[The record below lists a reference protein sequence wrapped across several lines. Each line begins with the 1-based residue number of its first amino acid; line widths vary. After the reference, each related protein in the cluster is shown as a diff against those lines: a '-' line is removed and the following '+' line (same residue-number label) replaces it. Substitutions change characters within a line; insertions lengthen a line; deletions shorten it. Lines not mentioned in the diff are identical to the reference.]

1 MDKKD
6 VIKIAL
12 ELIKEKKLEK
22 ASIGELVKRLNSS
35 PGNLYYHFK
44 SKNEIYKEVLDYSL
58 EEITKYLDRVKTVRN
73 KKNYLF
79 ALTRMLI
86 KTFEEREEILFFLIG
101 IKGSYY
107 LNKELDSPNFLISFK
122 NALLDEKV
130 YMGNEK
136 LITLRLNMFLGS
148 IYEVLYVNK
157 LVNNRNL
164 NEKEIEE
171 IYMSFWG
178 NDLEESYKI
187 YEQNDLI
194 PDLSRE
200 N

>member
-6 VIKIAL
+6 VIKITL

-22 ASIGELVKRLNSS
+22 TSIGEIVKKLDSS
-35 PGNLYYHFK
+35 PGNLYYHFR
-44 SKNEIYKEVLDYSL
+44 SKNDIYKEVLDYSL
-58 EEITKYLDRVKTVRN
+58 EEITKYLDRVKTVGN

-79 ALTRMLI
+79 ALTRMII

>member
-6 VIKIAL
+6 VIKITL

-22 ASIGELVKRLNSS
+22 TSIGEIVKRLDSS

-44 SKNEIYKEVLDYSL
+44 SKNDIYKEVLDYSL

-194 PDLSRE
+194 SDLSRE

>member
-6 VIKIAL
+6 VIKITL

-22 ASIGELVKRLNSS
+22 TSIGEIVKKLDSS

-44 SKNEIYKEVLDYSL
+44 SKNDIYKEVLDYSL
-58 EEITKYLDRVKTVRN
+58 DEITKYLDRVKTVGN
-73 KKNYLF
+73 KKNYLLS
-79 ALTRMLI
+79 LTRMLI

-130 YMGNEK
+130 YMGNER
-136 LITLRLNMFLGS
+136 LLTLKLNMFLGS

-157 LVNNRNL
+157 LVNKRNL
-164 NEKEIEE
+164 NEEE
-171 IYMSFWG
+171 IKEMCMPFWG
-178 NDLEESYKI
+178 NIEMENYKTC
-187 YEQNDLI
+187 EQNSLKVG
-194 PDLSRE
+194 LS
-200 N
+200 

>member
-1 MDKKD
+1 MDRKE
-6 VIKIAL
+6 VIKITL
-12 ELIKEKKLEK
+12 ELMKEKKLEK
-22 ASIGELVKRLNSS
+22 TTIGEIVKRLDLS
-35 PGNLYYHFK
+35 PGSLYYHFK
-44 SKNEIYKEVLDYSL
+44 NKSEIYKEMADYSL
-58 EEITKYLDRVKTVRN
+58 EEITRN
-73 KKNYLF
+73 LNEARTAESNKNRLF
-79 ALTRMLI
+79 ILTRALI
-86 KTFEEREEILFFLIG
+86 KFLEEREEILFFLISM
-101 IKGSYY
+101 KGSCY
-107 LNKELDSPNFLISFK
+107 LEEEIKSQDFLINFK
-122 NALLDEKV
+122 NILLTEQQDMNYKKR
-130 YMGNEK
+130 MLLK
-136 LITLRLNMFLGS
+136 LNMFLGS

>member
-6 VIKIAL
+6 VIKITL

-22 ASIGELVKRLNSS
+22 TSIGEIVKRLDSS

-44 SKNEIYKEVLDYSL
+44 SKNDIYKEVLDYSL

-79 ALTRMLI
+79 ELTRMLI

>member
-1 MDKKD
+1 MKK
-6 VIKIAL
+6 VF
-12 ELIKEKKLEK
+12 LILTLFL
-22 ASIGELVKRLNSS
+22 SCYFV
-35 PGNLYYHFK
+35 Y
-44 SKNEIYKEVLDYSL
+44 
-58 EEITKYLDRVKTVRN
+58 TKTEGN

>member
-6 VIKIAL
+6 VIKITL

-22 ASIGELVKRLNSS
+22 TSIGEIVKRLDSS

-44 SKNEIYKEVLDYSL
+44 SKNDIYKEVLDYSL

-164 NEKEIEE
+164 NEEEIEE

-194 PDLSRE
+194 PDFSRE

>member
-6 VIKIAL
+6 VIKITL

-22 ASIGELVKRLNSS
+22 TSIGEIVKRLDSS

-44 SKNEIYKEVLDYSL
+44 SKNDIYKEVLDYSL

-194 PDLSRE
+194 PDFSRE

>member
-6 VIKIAL
+6 VIKITL

-22 ASIGELVKRLNSS
+22 TSIGEIVKRLDSS

-44 SKNEIYKEVLDYSL
+44 SKNDIYKEVLDYSL

>member
-6 VIKIAL
+6 VIKITL

-22 ASIGELVKRLNSS
+22 TSIGEIVKKLDSS

-44 SKNEIYKEVLDYSL
+44 SKNDIYKEVLDYSL

-171 IYMSFWG
+171 IYSSFWG
-178 NDLEESYKI
+178 NAAEGSYKI
-187 YEQNDLI
+187 YSQGGLKADLI
-194 PDLSRE
+194 RE

>member
-6 VIKIAL
+6 VIKITL

-22 ASIGELVKRLNSS
+22 TSIGEIVKRLDSS

-44 SKNEIYKEVLDYSL
+44 SKNDIYKEVLDYSL

-194 PDLSRE
+194 SDFSRE

>member
-6 VIKIAL
+6 VIKITL

-22 ASIGELVKRLNSS
+22 TSIGEIVKRLDSS

-44 SKNEIYKEVLDYSL
+44 SKNDIYKEVLDYSL

-79 ALTRMLI
+79 ALTRMLR
-86 KTFEEREEILFFLIG
+86 KTFEEREEILFLLRG

>member
-6 VIKIAL
+6 VIKITL

-22 ASIGELVKRLNSS
+22 TSIGEIVKRLDSS

-44 SKNEIYKEVLDYSL
+44 SKNDIYKEVLDYSL

-130 YMGNEK
+130 YMGNER

>member
-6 VIKIAL
+6 VVKITL
-12 ELIKEKKLEK
+12 ELMKEKKLEK
-22 ASIGELVKRLNSS
+22 TSIGEIVKRLDSS
-35 PGNLYYHFK
+35 PGNLYYHFR
-44 SKNEIYKEVLDYSL
+44 SKNDIYKEVLDYSL
-58 EEITKYLDRVKTVRN
+58 DEITKYLDRVKTVGN
-73 KKNYLF
+73 KKNYLLS
-79 ALTRMLI
+79 LTRMLI

-107 LNKELDSPNFLISFK
+107 LNKELDSPNFLMNFK
-122 NALLDEKV
+122 NVLLDEKV

-136 LITLRLNMFLGS
+136 LLTLKLNMFLGS

-157 LVNNRNL
+157 LVNKRNL

-171 IYMSFWG
+171 IYMASWG

-194 PDLSRE
+194 SDLSRE

>member
-1 MDKKD
+1 
-6 VIKIAL
+6 
-12 ELIKEKKLEK
+12 
-22 ASIGELVKRLNSS
+22 
-35 PGNLYYHFK
+35 
-44 SKNEIYKEVLDYSL
+44 
-58 EEITKYLDRVKTVRN
+58 
-73 KKNYLF
+73 
-79 ALTRMLI
+79 
-86 KTFEEREEILFFLIG
+86 
-101 IKGSYY
+101 
-107 LNKELDSPNFLISFK
+107 
-122 NALLDEKV
+122 
-130 YMGNEK
+130 
-136 LITLRLNMFLGS
+136 MFLGS

>member
-1 MDKKD
+1 
-6 VIKIAL
+6 
-12 ELIKEKKLEK
+12 
-22 ASIGELVKRLNSS
+22 
-35 PGNLYYHFK
+35 
-44 SKNEIYKEVLDYSL
+44 
-58 EEITKYLDRVKTVRN
+58 
-73 KKNYLF
+73 
-79 ALTRMLI
+79 
-86 KTFEEREEILFFLIG
+86 
-101 IKGSYY
+101 
-107 LNKELDSPNFLISFK
+107 
-122 NALLDEKV
+122 
-130 YMGNEK
+130 
-136 LITLRLNMFLGS
+136 MFLGS

-194 PDLSRE
+194 PDFSRE

>member
-1 MDKKD
+1 MDRKE
-6 VIKIAL
+6 VIKITL
-12 ELIKEKKLEK
+12 ELMKEKKLEK
-22 ASIGELVKRLNSS
+22 TTIGEIVKRLDLS
-35 PGNLYYHFK
+35 PGSLYYHFK
-44 SKNEIYKEVLDYSL
+44 NKSEIYKEMADYSL
-58 EEITKYLDRVKTVRN
+58 EEITRNLNEVRTAESN
-73 KKNYLF
+73 KNKLF
-79 ALTRMLI
+79 ILTRALI
-86 KTFEEREEILFFLIG
+86 KFLEEREEILFFLISM
-101 IKGSYY
+101 KGSCY
-107 LNKELDSPNFLISFK
+107 LEEEIKSQDFLINFK
-122 NALLDEKV
+122 NILLTEQQDVNHKKR
-130 YMGNEK
+130 MLLK
-136 LITLRLNMFLGS
+136 LNMFLGS

>member
-6 VIKIAL
+6 VIKITL

-22 ASIGELVKRLNSS
+22 ASIGEIVRRLKLS

-44 SKNEIYKEVLDYSL
+44 SKNDIYKEVLDYSL
-58 EEITKYLDRVKTVRN
+58 DEITKYLDRVKTVGS
-73 KKNYLF
+73 KKNYLLS
-79 ALTRMLI
+79 LTRMLI

-107 LNKELDSPNFLISFK
+107 LNKELDSPNFLMNFK
-122 NALLDEKV
+122 NVLLDEKV

-136 LITLRLNMFLGS
+136 LLTLKLNMFLGS

-157 LVNNRNL
+157 LVNKRNL

-171 IYMSFWG
+171 IYMASWG

-194 PDLSRE
+194 SDLSRE

>member
-6 VIKIAL
+6 VIKITL

-22 ASIGELVKRLNSS
+22 TSIGEIVKRLDSS

-44 SKNEIYKEVLDYSL
+44 SKNDIYKEVLDYSL
-58 EEITKYLDRVKTVRN
+58 QEITKYLDRVKTVRN

>member
-6 VIKIAL
+6 VIKITL

-22 ASIGELVKRLNSS
+22 TSIGEIVKRLDSS

-44 SKNEIYKEVLDYSL
+44 SKNDIYKEVLDYSL

-157 LVNNRNL
+157 LVNKRNL

-171 IYMSFWG
+171 IYMASWG
-178 NDLEESYKI
+178 NDLEENSRKH
-187 YEQNDLI
+187 EHKNLKFG
-194 PDLSRE
+194 LS
-200 N
+200 

>member
-6 VIKIAL
+6 VIKITL

-22 ASIGELVKRLNSS
+22 TSIGEIVKRLDSS

-44 SKNEIYKEVLDYSL
+44 SKNDIYKEVLDYSL

-136 LITLRLNMFLGS
+136 LITLRLNMFLVS

>member
-6 VIKIAL
+6 VIKITL

-22 ASIGELVKRLNSS
+22 TSIGEIVKKLDSS

-44 SKNEIYKEVLDYSL
+44 SKNDIYKEVLDYSL

-194 PDLSRE
+194 PDFSRE

>member
-6 VIKIAL
+6 VIKITL
-12 ELIKEKKLEK
+12 EQIKEKKLEK
-22 ASIGELVKRLNSS
+22 TSIGEIVKRLDSS

-44 SKNEIYKEVLDYSL
+44 SKNDIYKEVLDYSL